1 MIVFRLLPALLLN
14 HLPKIA
20 DSAVGHAL
28 SVFDRPVLI
37 LIDQIRLHRLILFII
52 NVKAS
57 RAPQGAALVRIEGFL
72 FFLSVD
78 AEQRLVISAE
88 VVQMRSDDLFIQIL
102 PVSRK
107 RKCPAEDLLVFEIF
121 FHHIVDLRPYCII
134 EDQVIRRRLH
144 RMNRGRAADKKVG
157 NSVRPLKFAE
167 QHGGTSLWCG
177 KIFFQKGSDIIFQ
190 INPLP
195 AVRITDLADIFR
207 QMKVSLVAVRL
218 LFVFFIDNLN
228 HAFHP
233 FLPTLSR
240 MFREKDRFGAGLS
253 RFFPTVFPF
262 FCTRGHVMF
271 FSLQE

>member
-1 MIVFRLLPALLLN
+1 
-14 HLPKIA
+14 
-20 DSAVGHAL
+20 
-28 SVFDRPVLI
+28 
-37 LIDQIRLHRLILFII
+37 
-52 NVKAS
+52 
-57 RAPQGAALVRIEGFL
+57 
-72 FFLSVD
+72 
-78 AEQRLVISAE
+78 
-88 VVQMRSDDLFIQIL
+88 MR
-102 PVSRK
+102 
-107 RKCPAEDLLVFEIF
+107 
-121 FHHIVDLRPYCII
+121 
-134 EDQVIRRRLH
+134 
-144 RMNRGRAADKKVG
+144 
-157 NSVRPLKFAE
+157 
-167 QHGGTSLWCG
+167 

-195 AVRITDLADIFR
+195 AVCITDLADIFR

-262 FCTRGHVMF
+262 FCTGGHVMF

>member
-1 MIVFRLLPALLLN
+1 M
-14 HLPKIA
+14 
-20 DSAVGHAL
+20 
-28 SVFDRPVLI
+28 
-37 LIDQIRLHRLILFII
+37 
-52 NVKAS
+52 
-57 RAPQGAALVRIEGFL
+57 
-72 FFLSVD
+72 
-78 AEQRLVISAE
+78 
-88 VVQMRSDDLFIQIL
+88 VQMRPDDLFVQIL
-102 PVSRK
+102 SVAWK

-121 FHHIVDLRPYCII
+121 FHHIVDFRPYRIVK
-134 EDQVIRRRLH
+134 DQMVRRRFH
-144 RMNRGRAADKKVG
+144 RMNRGRTADKEVR

-167 QHGGTSLWCG
+167 QHGGTSFRCG

-190 INPLP
+190 INPLS
-195 AVRITDLADIFR
+195 AVRVPDLADIFR

-218 LFVFFIDNLN
+218 LLVFFIDNLN

-262 FCTRGHVMF
+262 FCTGGHVMF

>member
-1 MIVFRLLPALLLN
+1 
-14 HLPKIA
+14 
-20 DSAVGHAL
+20 
-28 SVFDRPVLI
+28 
-37 LIDQIRLHRLILFII
+37 
-52 NVKAS
+52 
-57 RAPQGAALVRIEGFL
+57 
-72 FFLSVD
+72 
-78 AEQRLVISAE
+78 
-88 VVQMRSDDLFIQIL
+88 MRSDDLFIQIL

-207 QMKVSLVAVRL
+207 QMKVSLVAIRL

-262 FCTRGHVMF
+262 FCTGGHVMF